1 MSYHQPL
8 QGAFWMIAAGTM
20 FAIINTTLQYLGIN
34 YAIGSGAAVLLQYG
48 IALLLFL
55 PLMRTGAIR
64 TAVSSDFRLLH
75 VIRVGVSVIGIQL
88 WTWALAYPVPIWQGI
103 ALLMVS
109 PLFATV
115 GSGLILRESV
125 SGARWLATL
134 VGFIGAM
141 LVLQPWSDGFMWASL
156 LPVAAAFFWASA
168 SLMTKFTVSRDTPT
182 TLVFYLLVLMLP
194 FNLAFGLPKF
204 ELPSDWHVWA
214 LLIAIGG
221 LTAFAQWA
229 IAKAYSVADA
239 SFVQPFD
246 HIKLPLNVLAGFIVF
261 GWVPP
266 GMLWVGSALII
277 ASVIFVTHYERRQNP
292 VEVLWEEAQ
301 HEAEL
306 KGNKQLNNQ
315 SN

>member
-1 MSYHQPL
+1 MTTHQPV
-8 QGAFWMIAAGTM
+8 QGAFWMVAAGFM
-20 FAIINTTLQYLGIN
+20 FAIINTTLQYLGMN
-34 YAIGSGAAVLLQYG
+34 YGVSSSAAVLLQYG

-55 PLMRTGAIR
+55 PLMRTGSIR
-64 TAVSSDFRLLH
+64 SAMTSDFRLLH

-109 PLFATV
+109 PLFATL

-125 SGARWLATL
+125 SPVRWMATL
-134 VGFIGAM
+134 TGFVGAM
-141 LVLQPWSDGFMWASL
+141 LVLQPWSDTFMWASL
-156 LPVAAAFFWASA
+156 IPVAAAFFWAIS

-182 TLVFYLLVLMLP
+182 TIVFYLLVLMLP
-194 FNLAFGLPKF
+194 FNMLFGLPKF
-204 ELPSDWHVWA
+204 SLPSDWHVWGLLA
-214 LLIAIGG
+214 LIGA

-292 VEVLWEEAQ
+292 VKVLWEEA
-301 HEAEL
+301 HSKTE
-306 KGNKQLNNQ
+306 
-315 SN
+315 

>member
-1 MSYHQPL
+1 MTTHQPV
-8 QGAFWMIAAGTM
+8 QGAFWMVAAGFM
-20 FAIINTTLQYLGIN
+20 FAIINTTLQYLGMN
-34 YAIGSGAAVLLQYG
+34 YGVSSSAAVLLQYG

-55 PLMRTGAIR
+55 PLMRTGSIR
-64 TAVSSDFRLLH
+64 SAMTSDFRLLH

-88 WTWALAYPVPIWQGI
+88 WTWALAYPVPIWEGN
-103 ALLMVS
+103 ARLMVS
-109 PLFATV
+109 PLFATL

-125 SGARWLATL
+125 SPVRWIATL
-134 VGFIGAM
+134 TGFVGAM
-141 LVLQPWSDGFMWASL
+141 LVLQPWSDTFMWASL
-156 LPVAAAFFWASA
+156 IPVAAAFFWAIA

-182 TLVFYLLVLMLP
+182 TIVFYLLVLMLP
-194 FNLAFGLPKF
+194 FNMIFGLPKF
-204 ELPSDWHVWA
+204 SLPSDWHVWGLLA
-214 LLIAIGG
+214 LIGA

-292 VEVLWEEAQ
+292 VKVLWEEA
-301 HEAEL
+301 HSKTE
-306 KGNKQLNNQ
+306 
-315 SN
+315 

>member
-1 MSYHQPL
+1 MSQHQPL
-8 QGAFWMIAAGTM
+8 KGAFWMVAAGLM
-20 FAIINTTLQYLGIN
+20 FAFINTTLQYLGIH
-34 YAIGSGAAVLLQYG
+34 YGMGSGAAVLFQYG

-55 PLMRTGAIR
+55 PLMKTGAIR
-64 TAVSSDFRLLH
+64 SAFKSDFRVLH
-75 VIRVGVSVIGIQL
+75 VVRVGFSVIGIQL

-125 SGARWLATL
+125 SVVRWLATL
-134 VGFIGAM
+134 VGFVGAM
-141 LVLQPWSDGFMWASL
+141 LVLQPWSDEFMWASL
-156 LPVAAAFFWASA
+156 IPVAAAFFWASA

-182 TLVFYLLVLMLP
+182 TIVFYLLALMLP
-194 FNLAFGLPKF
+194 FNLLFGIPSFSLPTNWQMWS
-204 ELPSDWHVWA
+204 LL
-214 LLIAIGG
+214 LLIGA

-261 GWVPP
+261 GSVPP

-292 VEVLWEEAQ
+292 VKVLWEET
-301 HEAEL
+301 H
-306 KGNKQLNNQ
+306 KYDKK
-315 SN
+315 

>member
-1 MSYHQPL
+1 MTTHQPV
-8 QGAFWMIAAGTM
+8 QGAFWMVAAGFM
-20 FAIINTTLQYLGIN
+20 FAIINTTLQYLGMN
-34 YAIGSGAAVLLQYG
+34 YGVSSSAAVLLQYG

-55 PLMRTGAIR
+55 PLMRTGSIR
-64 TAVSSDFRLLH
+64 SAMTSDFRLLH

-109 PLFATV
+109 PLFATI

-125 SGARWLATL
+125 SPVRWMATL
-134 VGFIGAM
+134 TGFVGAM
-141 LVLQPWSDGFMWASL
+141 LVLQPWSDTFMWASL
-156 LPVAAAFFWASA
+156 IPVAAAFFWAIA

-182 TLVFYLLVLMLP
+182 TIVFYLLVLMLP
-194 FNLAFGLPKF
+194 FNMIFGLPKF
-204 ELPSDWHVWA
+204 SLPSDWHVWGLLA
-214 LLIAIGG
+214 LIGA

-266 GMLWVGSALII
+266 GMLWVGLALII

-292 VEVLWEEAQ
+292 VKVLWEEA
-301 HEAEL
+301 HSKAE
-306 KGNKQLNNQ
+306 
-315 SN
+315 

>member
-1 MSYHQPL
+1 MTTHQPV
-8 QGAFWMIAAGTM
+8 QGAFWMVAAGFM
-20 FAIINTTLQYLGIN
+20 FAIINTTLQYLGMN
-34 YAIGSGAAVLLQYG
+34 YGVSSSAAVLLQYG

-55 PLMRTGAIR
+55 PLMRTGSIR
-64 TAVSSDFRLLH
+64 SAMTSDFRLLH

-109 PLFATV
+109 PLFATL

-125 SGARWLATL
+125 SPVRWIATL
-134 VGFIGAM
+134 TGFVGAM
-141 LVLQPWSDGFMWASL
+141 LVLQPWSDTFMWASL
-156 LPVAAAFFWASA
+156 IPVAAAFFWAIA

-182 TLVFYLLVLMLP
+182 TIVFYLLVLMLP
-194 FNLAFGLPKF
+194 FNMIFGLPKF
-204 ELPSDWHVWA
+204 SLPSDWHVWGLLA
-214 LLIAIGG
+214 LIGA
-221 LTAFAQWA
+221 LTAFAQLA

-292 VEVLWEEAQ
+292 VKVLWEEA
-301 HEAEL
+301 H
-306 KGNKQLNNQ
+306 
-315 SN
+315 SNTE

>member
-8 QGAFWMIAAGTM
+8 QGAFWMVIAGLM
-20 FAIINTTLQYLGIN
+20 FAIINTTIQYLGIN
-34 YAIGSGAAVLLQYG
+34 FGLGSAAAVLFQYG

-55 PLMRTGAIR
+55 PLMRTGTIR
-64 TAVSSDFRLLH
+64 AAVKSDFRVLH
-75 VIRVGVSVIGIQL
+75 VIRVGFSVIGIQL

-125 SGARWLATL
+125 SMVRWVATL
-134 VGFIGAM
+134 VGFVGAM
-141 LVLQPWSDGFMWASL
+141 LVLQPWSDAFMLASL
-156 LPVAAAFFWASA
+156 LPLAAAFFWACA
-168 SLMTKFTVSRDTPT
+168 SLMTKFTVSYDTPS

-194 FNLAFGLPKF
+194 FNLLFGIPQLL
-204 ELPSDWHVWA
+204 LPSDWHIWG
-214 LLIAIGG
+214 LLILAGA

-277 ASVIFVTHYERRQNP
+277 ASVIFVTHYERRRNP
-292 VEVLWEEAQ
+292 VEVLWEET
-301 HEAEL
+301 HSAE
-306 KGNKQLNNQ
+306 
-315 SN
+315 

>member
-1 MSYHQPL
+1 MTTHQPV
-8 QGAFWMIAAGTM
+8 QGAFWMVIAGFM
-20 FAIINTTLQYLGIN
+20 FAIINTTLQYLGMN
-34 YAIGSGAAVLLQYG
+34 YGVSSSAAVLLQYG

-55 PLMRTGAIR
+55 PLMRTGSIR
-64 TAVSSDFRLLH
+64 SAMTSDFRLLH

-109 PLFATV
+109 PLFATL

-125 SGARWLATL
+125 SPVRWMATL
-134 VGFIGAM
+134 TGFVGAM
-141 LVLQPWSDGFMWASL
+141 LVLQPWSDTFMWASL
-156 LPVAAAFFWASA
+156 IPVAAAFFWAIA

-182 TLVFYLLVLMLP
+182 TIVFYLLVLMLP
-194 FNLAFGLPKF
+194 FNMIFGLPKF
-204 ELPSDWHVWA
+204 SLPSDWHVWGLLA
-214 LLIAIGG
+214 LIGA

-292 VEVLWEEAQ
+292 VKVLWEEA
-301 HEAEL
+301 HSKTE
-306 KGNKQLNNQ
+306 
-315 SN
+315 

>member
-1 MSYHQPL
+1 MTTHQPV
-8 QGAFWMIAAGTM
+8 QGAFWMVAAGFM
-20 FAIINTTLQYLGIN
+20 FAIINTTLQYLGMN
-34 YAIGSGAAVLLQYG
+34 YGVSSSAAVLLQYG

-55 PLMRTGAIR
+55 PLMRTGSIR
-64 TAVSSDFRLLH
+64 SAMTSDFRLLH

-109 PLFATV
+109 PLFATL

-125 SGARWLATL
+125 SPVRWIATL
-134 VGFIGAM
+134 TGFVGAM
-141 LVLQPWSDGFMWASL
+141 LVLQPWSDTFMWASL
-156 LPVAAAFFWASA
+156 IPVAAAFFWAIA

-182 TLVFYLLVLMLP
+182 TIVFYLLALMLP
-194 FNLAFGLPKF
+194 FNMIFGLPKF
-204 ELPSDWHVWA
+204 SLPSDWHVWGLLA
-214 LLIAIGG
+214 LIGA

-292 VEVLWEEAQ
+292 VKVLWEEA
-301 HEAEL
+301 H
-306 KGNKQLNNQ
+306 
-315 SN
+315 SNTE